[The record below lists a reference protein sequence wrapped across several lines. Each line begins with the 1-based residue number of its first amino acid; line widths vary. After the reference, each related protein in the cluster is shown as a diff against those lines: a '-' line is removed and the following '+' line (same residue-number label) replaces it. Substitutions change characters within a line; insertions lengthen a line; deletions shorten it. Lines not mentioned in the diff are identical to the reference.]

1 MKRQKRAA
9 AWLISFI
16 AAFCLSA
23 CHGKTNGIDVLIFS
37 DMSKGM
43 KDQLVEKAFQTE
55 QETYSVHIFPA
66 IPEKLLVEITAK
78 EGDIMLVP
86 EEMFRTYDDPES
98 FQLLEEMGIDD
109 QAAGPYTIEDQ
120 KTGKMVDYAVQVNK
134 GTKKLN
140 GYTFQLHRDM
150 VAFIPVYADKSKEAL
165 SLMKQLRENR

>member
-1 MKRQKRAA
+1 MKRRKRGAV
-9 AWLISFI
+9 WLLSFI
-16 AAFCLSA
+16 AALCLSA
-23 CHGKTNGIDVLIFS
+23 CQGKTNGIDVLIFS

-55 QETYSVHIFPA
+55 QESYSVHIFPA

-98 FQLLEEMGIDD
+98 FQLLEEMGVDD
-109 QAAGPYTIEDQ
+109 QAAGPYTVEDQ
-120 KTGKMVDYAVQVNK
+120 KTGKTVDYAVQVNK

-150 VAFIPVYADKSKEAL
+150 VAFIPVYADKSNEAL